1 MTNVGDTWRLVLVE
15 GLSRTQLVQ
24 YAGASG
30 DFYPLHTDEHYAT
43 HVAGEPSVF
52 AHGMLTMG
60 FAARLVTDRYPT
72 TEVTHFGGRFTARVW
87 PGDTLSGTATVC
99 SVEMTEVMNVTLAIE
114 VTNQEGIGV
123 FVGSAVIRQTEENHE
138 Y

>member
-1 MTNVGDTWRLVLVE
+1 
-15 GLSRTQLVQ
+15 
-24 YAGASG
+24 
-30 DFYPLHTDEHYAT
+30 
-43 HVAGEPSVF
+43 
-52 AHGMLTMG
+52 
-60 FAARLVTDRYPT
+60 
-72 TEVTHFGGRFTARVW
+72 
-87 PGDTLSGTATVC
+87 LSGTATVC